1 MRETTSLSA
10 VDCPAA
16 MLFPVS
22 TLVSEVEAA
31 ETQANE
37 ESAALLEA
45 QTSLLERLGNGMAIE
60 TCLVACLDTFA
71 RFSPGP
77 AALVIWRQRGC
88 SATWRT
94 SSTALEPMAEAL
106 AAAGRDGDGPLVVD
120 AELAGLARRHG
131 LAVQANQPITA
142 ENADIEARF
151 LVLGEA
157 PTIPVSAARAM
168 QGLVAVLRFALQS
181 AAKSSALA
189 TANERFAAIAR
200 SIPGVV
206 YQRIV
211 KPDGDIRYTYIS
223 EAAEELFG
231 VSPEEII
238 ANPQAL
244 FDCHGPEYYATF
256 KERLV
261 KASKALELWDVEAT
275 IITRAGHRKYTHAI
289 AKPHRE
295 PDGAVVWDGV
305 ILDATRI
312 KEAELAAAA
321 SEARTR
327 DAIIESIPQAF
338 ALYDANDLLVTW
350 NTRFIA
356 LYPQLADA
364 IVAGRAYVEIVRA
377 ELQRGIDP
385 LPEGVEPEFR
395 LYERLAQHHLAN
407 YTAERR
413 LPDGR
418 WILVNEHRTKDGG
431 TVILHTDISELK
443 EREAALARSNR
454 ELETFASI
462 ASHDLQE
469 PLRKIDAFGDR
480 LKRRY
485 HDTLGDDGRMYVE
498 RMQSAVGRMRSLIE
512 DLLDYSRIT
521 TKAKPFEQ
529 VRLADVLEEVKSD
542 LQVAIETSMGT
553 IEASALPVIDADR
566 TQMRQLLQNIIANAL
581 KFRKPD
587 VAPVISIDSRPAPFS
602 RGGTGAADGGER
614 VCITIADNGIGFDMK
629 YAERIFGIFQRLHN
643 RAEYEGT
650 GVGLATC
657 RKIVERHKG
666 TLTVTSEPDV
676 GTTFTIEL
684 PLKQPI
690 TDCEADR

>member
-1 MRETTSLSA
+1 MQEPTSAGAADYPSA
-10 VDCPAA
+10 ILFSSPAPPIEGEA
-16 MLFPVS
+16 D
-22 TLVSEVEAA
+22 SEP
-31 ETQANE
+31 
-37 ESAALLEA
+37 AALLEA

-60 TCLVACLDTFA
+60 ACLAVCLETFA
-71 RFSPGP
+71 RFSPES
-77 AALVIWRQRGC
+77 AAIVVWRQRGC
-88 SATWRT
+88 PIECRT
-94 SSTALEPMAEAL
+94 SSPELRSL
-106 AAAGRDGDGPLVVD
+106 AAALTATTLCQGPLVVD
-120 AELAGLARRHG
+120 AELADLARRHG
-131 LAVQANQPITA
+131 SRVQANQPITG
-142 ENADIEARF
+142 ENVEIEARF
-151 LVLGEA
+151 VVIGAA

-168 QGLVAVLRFALQS
+168 HALVAVLRFALQS

-200 SIPGVV
+200 SMPGVV
-206 YQRIV
+206 YQRVV

-231 VSPEEII
+231 VTPEEII

-256 KERLV
+256 KERLIN
-261 KASKALELWDVEAT
+261 ASKALELWDVEAT
-275 IITRAGHRKYTHAI
+275 IITRDGQRKYTHAI

-350 NTRFIA
+350 NTRFLA
-356 LYPQLADA
+356 LYPQLTDQ

-385 LPEGVEPEFR
+385 LPEGVDPEFR

-418 WILVNEHRTKDGG
+418 WILVNEHHTQDGG

-485 HDTLGDDGRMYVE
+485 YDTLGDDGRMYVE

-512 DLLDYSRIT
+512 DLLDYSRVT
-521 TKAKPFEQ
+521 TKAKPFDQ

-542 LQVAIETSMGT
+542 LQIAIENS
-553 IEASALPVIDADR
+553 SADIRAVSLPVIDADR

-581 KFRKPD
+581 KFRKPEM
-587 VAPVISIDSRPAPFS
+587 APVIEITCQARPAE
-602 RGGTGAADGGER
+602 RGVAVAGESGER
-614 VCITIADNGIGFDMK
+614 LSISISDNGIGFEMK

-666 TLTVTSEPDV
+666 TLTVSSEPGV
-676 GTTFTIEL
+676 GTTFTIDI
-684 PLKQPI
+684 PTRQPS
-690 TDCEADR
+690 TECEANR

>member
-1 MRETTSLSA
+1 LMLGDDTTI
-10 VDCPAA
+10 P
-16 MLFPVS
+16 
-22 TLVSEVEAA
+22 E
-31 ETQANE
+31 
-37 ESAALLEA
+37 
-45 QTSLLERLGNGMAIE
+45 
-60 TCLVACLDTFA
+60 
-71 RFSPGP
+71 P
-77 AALVIWRQRGC
+77 AAL
-88 SATWRT
+88 
-94 SSTALEPMAEAL
+94 
-106 AAAGRDGDGPLVVD
+106 
-120 AELAGLARRHG
+120 
-131 LAVQANQPITA
+131 
-142 ENADIEARF
+142 
-151 LVLGEA
+151 
-157 PTIPVSAARAM
+157 AM
-168 QGLVAVLRFALQS
+168 QSVLAVLRFALQS

-206 YQRIV
+206 YQRVV

-223 EAAEELFG
+223 DAAEELFG
-231 VSPEEII
+231 VAPDEILD
-238 ANPQAL
+238 NPQAL

-275 IITRAGHRKYTHAI
+275 IITRDGNRKYTHAI
-289 AKPHRE
+289 AKPHQE
-295 PDGAVVWDGV
+295 PDGSVVWDGV

-338 ALYDANDLLVTW
+338 ALYDANDHLVTW
-350 NTRFIA
+350 NTRFLA
-356 LYPQLADA
+356 LYPELAEQ
-364 IVAGRAYVEIVRA
+364 IVAGRAYVDIVRA
-377 ELQRGIDP
+377 ELQCGIDP
-385 LPEGVEPEFR
+385 VPAGVEPEFR

-443 EREAALARSNR
+443 DREAALARSNR

-480 LKRRY
+480 LKRRCY
-485 HDTLGDDGRMYVE
+485 DELGDDGRMYVE

-512 DLLDYSRIT
+512 DLLDYSRVT
-521 TKAKPFEQ
+521 TKARPFVSVALDE
-529 VRLADVLEEVKSD
+529 VLEEVKSD
-542 LQVAIETSMGT
+542 LQVAIESSGAT
-553 IEASALPVIDADR
+553 ITAPRLPIVDADR

-581 KFRKPD
+581 KFKQPN
-587 VAPVISIDSRPAPFS
+587 VPPLITIDCVTIEPG
-602 RGGTGAADGGER
+602 RGSEGAER
-614 VCITIADNGIGFDMK
+614 VGISIADNGIGFEMK
-629 YAERIFGIFQRLHN
+629 YAERIFGIFQRLHT
-643 RAEYEGT
+643 RAEYDGT

-666 TLTVTSEPDV
+666 TLTVTSEPNV
-676 GTTFTIEL
+676 GTTFSIEI
-684 PLKQPI
+684 PLKQLS
-690 TDCEADR
+690 TDCEANR

>member
-1 MRETTSLSA
+1 MREASSIRAVERSSA
-10 VDCPAA
+10 ILFSATMPAA
-16 MLFPVS
+16 TADGDGAP
-22 TLVSEVEAA
+22 
-31 ETQANE
+31 
-37 ESAALLEA
+37 AALLEA
-45 QTSLLERLGNGMAIE
+45 QTALLERLGNGMTIE
-60 TCLVACLDTFA
+60 ACLAACLDTFA
-71 RFSPGP
+71 RFSTEA

-88 SATWRT
+88 AATCHA
-94 SSTALEPMAEAL
+94 SSRRL
-106 AAAGRDGDGPLVVD
+106 GPLADALVAAVEAVD
-120 AELAGLARRHG
+120 RPLVETATLTDLARRHG
-131 LAVQANQPITA
+131 LVVQASKPITTADA
-142 ENADIEARF
+142 EIEARF

-157 PTIPVSAARAM
+157 PAILDSTERAM
-168 QGLVAVLRFALQS
+168 QSLVAVLRFALQS
-181 AAKSSALA
+181 AAKSTALA

-231 VSPEEII
+231 VSPQEII

-256 KERLV
+256 KDRLV
-261 KASKALELWDVEAT
+261 KASEALELWDVEAR
-275 IITRAGHRKYTHAI
+275 IITRDGTRKYTHAI

-350 NTRFIA
+350 NTRFLA
-356 LYPQLADA
+356 LYPQLADQ

-418 WILVNEHRTKDGG
+418 WILVNEHRTADGG

-443 EREAALARSNR
+443 GREAALARSNR

-485 HDTLGDDGRMYVE
+485 HETLGDDGRMYVE

-521 TKAKPFEQ
+521 TKAKPFDR
-529 VRLADVLEEVKSD
+529 VRLDEVLDEVKSD
-542 LQVAIETSMGT
+542 LQVAIETSDAT
-553 IEASALPVIDADR
+553 IAAVALPVIDADR
-566 TQMRQLLQNIIANAL
+566 TQMRQLLQNLIANAL

-587 VAPVISIDSRPAPFS
+587 LPPVISIDCVQGPASRPGAP
-602 RGGTGAADGGER
+602 GADAGER
-614 VCITIADNGIGFDMK
+614 VCISITDNGIGFEMK

-657 RKIVERHKG
+657 RKIVERHNG
-666 TLTVTSEPDV
+666 TLTVTSEPGV
-676 GTTFTIEL
+676 GTTFTIDIPVE
-684 PLKQPI
+684 QPS
-690 TDCEADR
+690 TDCEANR

>member
-1 MRETTSLSA
+1 MQEATSLNA
-10 VDCPAA
+10 VDCPPAL
-16 MLFPVS
+16 LFSP
-22 TLVSEVEAA
+22 A
-31 ETQANE
+31 EPDWE
-37 ESAALLEA
+37 GEPAALLDA
-45 QTSLLERLGNGMAIE
+45 QNELLERLGNGMSIE
-60 TCLVACLDTFA
+60 ACLAACLDTFA
-71 RFSPGP
+71 RFSPSPG
-77 AALVIWRQRGC
+77 ALVVWRQRGC
-88 SATWRT
+88 RPTCHVSD
-94 SSTALEPMAEAL
+94 SVLEPVARAL
-106 AAAGRDGDGPLVVD
+106 AAAPVGDAPVIDG
-120 AELAGLARRHG
+120 AELAALARRQR
-131 LAVQANQPITA
+131 LVVQANLPITGEHA
-142 ENADIEARF
+142 EVEARF
-151 LVLGEA
+151 VVLGEGQTMA
-157 PTIPVSAARAM
+157 KSATLAM
-168 QGLVAVLRFALQS
+168 QSVLAVLRFALQS

-189 TANERFAAIAR
+189 SANERFAAIAR

-206 YQRIV
+206 YQRV
-211 KPDGDIRYTYIS
+211 VRPDGDIRYTYIS
-223 EAAEELFG
+223 EAAEQLFG
-231 VSPEEII
+231 VSCEEIL

-256 KERLV
+256 KERLI
-261 KASKALELWDVEAT
+261 KASQALELWDVEAT
-275 IITRAGHRKYTHAI
+275 IITRDGHRKYTHAI

-295 PDGAVVWDGV
+295 PDGSVVWDGV

-338 ALYDANDLLVTW
+338 ALYDSSDHLVTW
-350 NTRFIA
+350 NTRFLA
-356 LYPQLADA
+356 LYPQLADQ
-364 IVAGRAYVEIVRA
+364 IVAGRAYADIVRA

-385 LPEGVEPEFR
+385 VPEDVEPEFR
-395 LYERLAQHHLAN
+395 LYERLAQHQLAN

-418 WILVNEHRTKDGG
+418 WILVNEHRTNDG

-485 HDTLGDDGRMYVE
+485 YDQLGDDGRMYVE

-512 DLLDYSRIT
+512 DLLDYSRVT
-521 TKAKPFEQ
+521 TKARPFVPVALDE
-529 VRLADVLEEVKSD
+529 VLEEVKSD
-542 LQVAIETSMGT
+542 LQVAIESSRATV
-553 IEASALPVIDADR
+553 SAPRLPIIDADR

-587 VAPVISIDSRPAPFS
+587 VAPVISIDSVDCEPGRRS
-602 RGGTGAADGGER
+602 GGDGGER
-614 VCITIADNGIGFDMK
+614 VRIAIADNGIGFEMK
-629 YAERIFGIFQRLHN
+629 YAERIFGIFQRLHT
-643 RAEYEGT
+643 RSEYAGT

-657 RKIVERHKG
+657 RKILERHKG
-666 TLTVTSEPDV
+666 TIMVRSEPNV
-676 GTTFTIEL
+676 GTIFTIEI
-684 PLKQPI
+684 PVKQPS
-690 TDCEADR
+690 TDREASR

>member
-1 MRETTSLSA
+1 MRQASSVRA
-10 VDCPAA
+10 VDCSAA
-16 MLFPVS
+16 ILFPATMPAVS
-22 TLVSEVEAA
+22 ADDDGA
-31 ETQANE
+31 P
-37 ESAALLEA
+37 AALLEA
-45 QTSLLERLGNGMAIE
+45 QTALLERLGNGMTIE
-60 TCLVACLDTFA
+60 ACLAACLDAFA
-71 RFSPGP
+71 RFSSE
-77 AALVIWRQRGC
+77 AVALVIWRQRGC
-88 SATWRT
+88 AATCHA
-94 SSTALEPMAEAL
+94 SSRRL
-106 AAAGRDGDGPLVVD
+106 GPLADALVAAVD
-120 AELAGLARRHG
+120 TVDRPLVETATLADLARRHG
-131 LAVQANQPITA
+131 LVAQADKPITSADA
-142 ENADIEARF
+142 EIEARF

-157 PTIPVSAARAM
+157 PAILASTERVM
-168 QGLVAVLRFALQS
+168 QSLVAVLRFALQS

-223 EAAEELFG
+223 EAAEDLFG
-231 VSPEEII
+231 VSPQEII

-256 KERLV
+256 KDRLV

-275 IITRAGHRKYTHAI
+275 IITRDGTRKYTHAI

-350 NTRFIA
+350 NTRFLA
-356 LYPQLADA
+356 LYPQLADQ
-364 IVAGRAYVEIVRA
+364 IVAGRAYVEIVRT

-418 WILVNEHRTKDGG
+418 WILVNEHRTADGG
-431 TVILHTDISELK
+431 TVILHTDISDLK
-443 EREAALARSNR
+443 GREAALARSNR

-485 HDTLGDDGRMYVE
+485 HETLGDDGKMYVE

-521 TKAKPFEQ
+521 TKAKPFDR
-529 VRLADVLEEVKSD
+529 VRLDEVLDEVKSD
-542 LQVAIETSMGT
+542 LQVAIETSGAT
-553 IEASALPVIDADR
+553 VNSTLLPVIDADR
-566 TQMRQLLQNIIANAL
+566 TQMRQLLQNLIANAL

-587 VAPVISIDSRPAPFS
+587 LAPVISIDCVRGPASRP
-602 RGGTGAADGGER
+602 GTAAADAGER
-614 VCITIADNGIGFDMK
+614 VCISIADNGIGFEMK

-657 RKIVERHKG
+657 RKIVERHNG
-666 TLTVTSEPDV
+666 TLTVTSEPGV
-676 GTTFTIEL
+676 GTTFTIDIPVE
-684 PLKQPI
+684 QPS
-690 TDCEADR
+690 TDCEANR

>member
-1 MRETTSLSA
+1 MRETPSA
-10 VDCPAA
+10 SATDCAEA
-16 MLFPVS
+16 LVFSTS
-22 TLVSEVEAA
+22 TLAA
-31 ETQANE
+31 EMAAE
-37 ESAALLEA
+37 GEPPALLEA
-45 QTSLLERLGNGMAIE
+45 QTSLLERLGSGMAIE
-60 TCLVACLDTFA
+60 TCLGTCVETFA
-71 RFSPGP
+71 RFAPDSG
-77 AALVIWRQRGC
+77 AVVMWRQRGC
-88 SATWRT
+88 PATRRT
-94 SSTALEPMAEAL
+94 SSPALEPLAETL
-106 AAAGRDGDGPLVVD
+106 AAITAVDGPLVVD
-120 AELAGLARRHG
+120 AELAVLARRHG
-131 LAVQANQPITA
+131 LTVQASQPIAGDTA
-142 ENADIEARF
+142 EIEACF
-151 LVLGEA
+151 IVVGEA
-157 PTIPVSAARAM
+157 ASLPVEAARAM
-168 QGLVAVLRFALQS
+168 HSLVAVLRFALQS
-181 AAKSSALA
+181 AAKSSALD

-206 YQRIV
+206 YQRV
-211 KPDGDIRYTYIS
+211 VRPDGDIRYTYIS

-256 KERLV
+256 KERLI
-261 KASKALELWDVEAT
+261 KASQALQLWDVEAT
-275 IITRAGHRKYTHAI
+275 IITRHGQRKYTHAI

-338 ALYDANDLLVTW
+338 ALYDSNDLLVTW
-350 NTRFIA
+350 NTRFVA
-356 LYPQLADA
+356 LYPQLADQ

-385 LPEGVEPEFR
+385 LPEGVQPEFR

-431 TVILHTDISELK
+431 TVILHTDISDLK

-512 DLLDYSRIT
+512 DLLDYSRVT
-521 TKAKPFEQ
+521 TKAKPFDQ
-529 VRLADVLEEVKSD
+529 VRLDEVLEEVQSD
-542 LQVAIETSMGT
+542 LQVAIENSDAT
-553 IEASALPVIDADR
+553 IKAAALPMIDADR

-587 VAPVISIDSRPAPFS
+587 VPPMIEIDCRPVSSERVAATGAEAGERICISI
-602 RGGTGAADGGER
+602 T
-614 VCITIADNGIGFDMK
+614 DNGIGFEMK

-657 RKIVERHKG
+657 RKIVERHRG
-666 TLTVTSEPDV
+666 TLTVVSEPDI
-676 GTTFTIEL
+676 GTTFTIEI
-684 PLKQPI
+684 PKKQLS
-690 TDCEADR
+690 TDSEANR

>member
-1 MRETTSLSA
+1 MREASSLHARDCASA
-10 VDCPAA
+10 ILLSPSVPAA
-16 MLFPVS
+16 LADDDH
-22 TLVSEVEAA
+22 E
-31 ETQANE
+31 Q
-37 ESAALLEA
+37 AALLEA
-45 QTSLLERLGNGMAIE
+45 QTALLERLGNGMAID
-60 TCLVACLDTFA
+60 TCLAACLETFA
-71 RFSPGP
+71 RFAHGS
-77 AALVIWRQRGC
+77 AAFVVLRQRGC
-88 SATWRT
+88 PASCH
-94 SSTALEPMAEAL
+94 SSTPMLQPLADDLVTAVDTADRRPLDAAAL
-106 AAAGRDGDGPLVVD
+106 AAA
-120 AELAGLARRHG
+120 ARRHG
-131 LAVQANQPITA
+131 VRVQADRRLTTDAA
-142 ENADIEARF
+142 EIEARF
-151 LVLGEA
+151 VVVGETPSMA
-157 PTIPVSAARAM
+157 PAADRAV
-168 QGLVAVLRFALQS
+168 QGLAAVLRFALQS
-181 AAKSSALA
+181 AAKSTALA

-206 YQRIV
+206 YQRV
-211 KPDGDIRYTYIS
+211 VRPDGDIRYTYIS

-231 VSPEEII
+231 VSPAEII

-256 KERLV
+256 KDRLV
-261 KASKALELWDVEAT
+261 NASKALELWDVEAT
-275 IITRAGHRKYTHAI
+275 IITRNGDRKYTHAI

-338 ALYDANDLLVTW
+338 ALYDANDRLVTW
-350 NTRFIA
+350 NTRFLAI
-356 LYPQLADA
+356 YPQLADQ
-364 IVAGRAYVEIVRA
+364 IVAGNSYVEIVRA

-407 YTAERR
+407 YTVERR

-418 WILVNEHRTKDGG
+418 WILVNEHRTRDGG

-485 HDTLGDDGRMYVE
+485 HEQLGDDGKMYVE
-498 RMQSAVGRMRSLIE
+498 RMQSAVARMRSLIE
-512 DLLDYSRIT
+512 DLLDYSRVT
-521 TKAKPFEQ
+521 TKAKPFDR
-529 VRLADVLEEVKSD
+529 VRLDTLLEEVKGD
-542 LQVAIETSMGT
+542 LQVAIETSDAT
-553 IEASALPVIDADR
+553 IEAVPLPEIDADR

-581 KFRKPD
+581 KFKKPD
-587 VAPVISIDSRPAPFS
+587 CPPVIKIDCAPAPPG
-602 RGGTGAADGGER
+602 RADGEER
-614 VCITIADNGIGFDMK
+614 VQIAITDNGIGFEMK

-666 TLTVTSEPDV
+666 TLTVSSEPDI
-676 GTTFTIEL
+676 GTTFTIEI
-684 PLKQPI
+684 PTRQPS
-690 TDCEADR
+690 TESEAER

>member
-1 MRETTSLSA
+1 MREASSIRA
-10 VDCPAA
+10 VDCPSAI
-16 MLFPVS
+16 LFPATMPATS
-22 TLVSEVEAA
+22 ADDEGAP
-31 ETQANE
+31 
-37 ESAALLEA
+37 AALLEA
-45 QTSLLERLGNGMAIE
+45 QTALLERLGNGMTIE
-60 TCLVACLDTFA
+60 ACLAACLDTFA
-71 RFSPGP
+71 RFSTEA

-88 SATWRT
+88 AATCHA
-94 SSTALEPMAEAL
+94 SSRRLGPLADALV
-106 AAAGRDGDGPLVVD
+106 AAVECADGPLVETATLTDV
-120 AELAGLARRHG
+120 ARRHR
-131 LAVQANQPITA
+131 LAAQADKPITTADA
-142 ENADIEARF
+142 EIEARL
-151 LVLGEA
+151 LVFGEA
-157 PTIPVSAARAM
+157 PTILASTERVM
-168 QGLVAVLRFALQS
+168 QSLVAVLRFALQS

-231 VSPEEII
+231 VSPQEII

-256 KERLV
+256 KDRLV
-261 KASKALELWDVEAT
+261 TASKALELWDVEAT
-275 IITRAGHRKYTHAI
+275 IITRDGTRKYTHAI

-350 NTRFIA
+350 NTRFLA
-356 LYPQLADA
+356 LYPQLADQ

-418 WILVNEHRTKDGG
+418 WILVNEHRTADGG
-431 TVILHTDISELK
+431 TVILHTDISDLK
-443 EREAALARSNR
+443 GREAALARSNR

-521 TKAKPFEQ
+521 TKAKPFDR
-529 VRLADVLEEVKSD
+529 VRLDEVLDEVKSD
-542 LQVAIETSMGT
+542 LQVAIETSDAT
-553 IEASALPVIDADR
+553 IAAVALPVIDADR
-566 TQMRQLLQNIIANAL
+566 TQMRQLLQNLIANAL

-587 VAPVISIDSRPAPFS
+587 LTPVISIDCVKGPASRPGA
-602 RGGTGAADGGER
+602 TGADAGER
-614 VCITIADNGIGFDMK
+614 VCISITDNGIGFEMK

-657 RKIVERHKG
+657 RKIVERHNG
-666 TLTVTSEPDV
+666 TLTVTSEPGV
-676 GTTFTIEL
+676 GTTFTIDIPVE
-684 PLKQPI
+684 QPS
-690 TDCEADR
+690 TDCEVNR

>member
-1 MRETTSLSA
+1 MREASSIRAVERSSA
-10 VDCPAA
+10 ILFSATMPAA
-16 MLFPVS
+16 TADGDGAP
-22 TLVSEVEAA
+22 
-31 ETQANE
+31 
-37 ESAALLEA
+37 AALLEA
-45 QTSLLERLGNGMAIE
+45 QTALLERLGNGMTIE
-60 TCLVACLDTFA
+60 ACLAACLDTFA
-71 RFSPGP
+71 RFSTEA

-88 SATWRT
+88 AATCHA
-94 SSTALEPMAEAL
+94 SSRRL
-106 AAAGRDGDGPLVVD
+106 GPLADALVAAVEAVD
-120 AELAGLARRHG
+120 RPLVETATLTDLARRHG
-131 LAVQANQPITA
+131 LVVQASKPITTADA
-142 ENADIEARF
+142 EIEARF

-157 PTIPVSAARAM
+157 PAILDSTERAM
-168 QGLVAVLRFALQS
+168 QSLVAVLRFALQS
-181 AAKSSALA
+181 AAKSTALA

-231 VSPEEII
+231 VSPQEII

-256 KERLV
+256 KDRLV
-261 KASKALELWDVEAT
+261 KASEALELWDVEAR
-275 IITRAGHRKYTHAI
+275 IITRDGTRKYTHAI

-350 NTRFIA
+350 NTRFLA
-356 LYPQLADA
+356 LYPQLADQ

-418 WILVNEHRTKDGG
+418 WILVNEHRTADGG

-443 EREAALARSNR
+443 GREAALARSNR

-485 HDTLGDDGRMYVE
+485 HETLGDDGRMYVE

-521 TKAKPFEQ
+521 TKAKPFDR
-529 VRLADVLEEVKSD
+529 VRLDEVLDEVKSD
-542 LQVAIETSMGT
+542 LQVAIETSDAT
-553 IEASALPVIDADR
+553 IAAVALPVIDADR
-566 TQMRQLLQNIIANAL
+566 TQMRQLLQNLIANAL

-587 VAPVISIDSRPAPFS
+587 LPPVISIDCVQGPASRPGAP
-602 RGGTGAADGGER
+602 GADAGER
-614 VCITIADNGIGFDMK
+614 VCISIIDNGIGFEMK

-657 RKIVERHKG
+657 RKIVERHNG
-666 TLTVTSEPDV
+666 TLTVTSEPGV
-676 GTTFTIEL
+676 GTTFTIDIPVE
-684 PLKQPI
+684 QPS
-690 TDCEADR
+690 TDCEANR

>member
-1 MRETTSLSA
+1 MREPTSPSDADRSSA
-10 VDCPAA
+10 IFFASAA
-16 MLFPVS
+16 RAV
-22 TLVSEVEAA
+22 EVAGG
-31 ETQANE
+31 NE
-37 ESAALLEA
+37 PAALLEA
-45 QTSLLERLGNGMAIE
+45 QTLLLQRLGNGMAIE
-60 TCLVACLDTFA
+60 TCLAACLETFA
-71 RFSPGP
+71 RFAGDSV
-77 AALVIWRQRGC
+77 ALVIWRQRGC
-88 SATWRT
+88 PAECRT
-94 SSTALEPMAEAL
+94 SSSVLDPMAAAL
-106 AAAGRDGDGPLVVD
+106 SAMAPLEGALIVAADLS
-120 AELAGLARRHG
+120 GLAHRYG
-131 LAVQANQPITA
+131 LAVQANQPITGEAA
-142 ENADIEARF
+142 EIEARF
-151 LVLGEA
+151 VVLGEA
-157 PTIPVSAARAM
+157 PTISAAAARAM
-168 QGLVAVLRFALQS
+168 HSLLAVLRFALQS
-181 AAKSSALA
+181 AAKSSALV

-200 SIPGVV
+200 SMPGVV
-206 YQRIV
+206 YQRVV

-223 EAAEELFG
+223 EAAEALFG
-231 VSPEEII
+231 VSPAEII

-256 KERLV
+256 KERLIN
-261 KASKALELWDVEAT
+261 ASKALELWDVEAT
-275 IITRAGHRKYTHAI
+275 IITREGHRKYTHAI

-295 PDGAVVWDGV
+295 PDGSVVWDGV

-338 ALYDANDLLVTW
+338 ALYDADDLLVTW
-350 NTRFIA
+350 NTRFLA
-356 LYPQLADA
+356 LYPQLADQ
-364 IVAGRAYVEIVRA
+364 IVTGRAYVDIVRA

-385 LPEGVEPEFR
+385 LPDGVEPKFR

-418 WILVNEHRTKDGG
+418 WILVNEHRTEDGG

-485 HDTLGDDGRMYVE
+485 YDTLGDDGRMYVE

-512 DLLDYSRIT
+512 DLLDYSRVT
-521 TKAKPFEQ
+521 TKAKPFDR
-529 VRLADVLEEVKSD
+529 VRLDEVLEEVKSD
-542 LQVAIETSMGT
+542 LQVAIETST
-553 IEASALPVIDADR
+553 AVIEAVSLPMIDADR
-566 TQMRQLLQNIIANAL
+566 TQMRQLLQNIVANAI

-587 VAPVISIDSRPAPFS
+587 VAPVIGIDCKLVASERAAA
-602 RGGTGAADGGER
+602 GAESGER
-614 VCITIADNGIGFDMK
+614 VRIRIADNGIGFEMK

-666 TLTVTSEPDV
+666 TLTVESEPDV
-676 GTTFTIEL
+676 GTTFTIEM
-684 PLKQPI
+684 PTRQPS
-690 TDCEADR
+690 TDCEANR

>member
-1 MRETTSLSA
+1 MRETTSPSAADCPSA
-10 VDCPAA
+10 VYFSATTLAA
-16 MLFPVS
+16 
-22 TLVSEVEAA
+22 EAA
-31 ETQANE
+31 A
-37 ESAALLEA
+37 ESEPAALLEA
-45 QTSLLERLGNGMAIE
+45 QTSLLERLGDGLGIE
-60 TCLVACLDTFA
+60 TCLAACLETFG
-71 RFSPGP
+71 RFCSES
-77 AALVIWRQRGC
+77 AAIVIWRRRGC
-88 SATWRT
+88 PAECHA
-94 SSTALEPMAEAL
+94 SSTALASMAEAL
-106 AAAGRDGDGPLVVD
+106 RAVTCSDGPLIAD
-120 AELAGLARRHG
+120 TELDGLARRYRMT
-131 LAVQANQPITA
+131 VQANQQITSDAA
-142 ENADIEARF
+142 EIEARF
-151 LVLGEA
+151 VVLGEA
-157 PTIPVSAARAM
+157 STITVAAKRAM
-168 QGLVAVLRFALQS
+168 QSLLAVLRFALQS

-206 YQRIV
+206 YQRVV

-256 KERLV
+256 KERLI

-275 IITRAGHRKYTHAI
+275 IITREGLRKYTHAI
-289 AKPHRE
+289 AKPHCE
-295 PDGAVVWDGV
+295 PDGSVVWDGV

-338 ALYDANDLLVTW
+338 ALYDSHDLLVTW
-350 NTRFIA
+350 NTRFLA
-356 LYPQLADA
+356 LYPQLADQ
-364 IVAGRAYVEIVRA
+364 IVTGRAYVDIVRA

-418 WILVNEHRTKDGG
+418 WILVNEHRTADGG

-485 HDTLGDDGRMYVE
+485 YDSLGDDGRMYVE

-512 DLLDYSRIT
+512 DLLDYSRVT
-521 TKAKPFEQ
+521 TKAKPFDRVSLDE
-529 VRLADVLEEVKSD
+529 VLAEVKSD
-542 LQVAIETSMGT
+542 LQVAIETSNAV
-553 IEASALPVIDADR
+553 INAASLPMIDADR
-566 TQMRQLLQNIIANAL
+566 TQMRQLLQNIVANAL

-587 VAPVISIDSRPAPFS
+587 LVPVIEITCELGSAER
-602 RGGTGAADGGER
+602 GAAASGDLGER
-614 VCITIADNGIGFDMK
+614 ARISIADNGIGFEMK

-657 RKIVERHKG
+657 RKIAERHKG
-666 TLTVTSEPDV
+666 TLTVKSEPDV
-676 GTTFTIEL
+676 GTIFTIDI
-684 PLKQPI
+684 PTRQPS
-690 TDCEADR
+690 TDCEANR

>member
-1 MRETTSLSA
+1 MREASSIRA
-10 VDCPAA
+10 VDYSSA
-16 MLFPVS
+16 MLFPAPVP
-22 TLVSEVEAA
+22 AA
-31 ETQANE
+31 SIDDDGAP
-37 ESAALLEA
+37 AALLAA
-45 QTSLLERLGNGMAIE
+45 QTALLQRLGNGMSIE
-60 TCLVACLDTFA
+60 ACLAACLDTFA
-71 RFSPGP
+71 RFSTE
-77 AALVIWRQRGC
+77 AVALVIWRQRGC
-88 SATWRT
+88 VATCHA
-94 SSTALEPMAEAL
+94 SSRRL
-106 AAAGRDGDGPLVVD
+106 GPLADALVAAVETVD
-120 AELAGLARRHG
+120 RPLVEGATLTDLARRHG
-131 LAVQANQPITA
+131 LVALADEPITTTDA
-142 ENADIEARF
+142 EIEARF

-157 PTIPVSAARAM
+157 PAILASTERVM
-168 QGLVAVLRFALQS
+168 QSLVAVLRFALQS

-231 VSPEEII
+231 VSPQEII

-256 KERLV
+256 KDRLV
-261 KASKALELWDVEAT
+261 TASKALELWDVEAT
-275 IITRAGHRKYTHAI
+275 IITRDGTRKYTHAI

-338 ALYDANDLLVTW
+338 ALYDPNDLLVTW
-350 NTRFIA
+350 NTRFLA
-356 LYPQLADA
+356 LYPQLADQ

-418 WILVNEHRTKDGG
+418 WILVNEHRTADGG

-443 EREAALARSNR
+443 GREAALARSNR

-485 HDTLGDDGRMYVE
+485 HETLGDDGRMYVE

-521 TKAKPFEQ
+521 TKAKPFDR
-529 VRLADVLEEVKSD
+529 VRLDEVLDEVKSD
-542 LQVAIETSMGT
+542 LQVAIETSDAT
-553 IEASALPVIDADR
+553 IAATSLPVIDADR
-566 TQMRQLLQNIIANAL
+566 TQMRQLLQNLVANAL

-587 VAPVISIDSRPAPFS
+587 LAPVISIDCVPGPASRP
-602 RGGTGAADGGER
+602 GAAGADSGER
-614 VCITIADNGIGFDMK
+614 VRIAIADNGIGFEMK

-657 RKIVERHKG
+657 RKIVERHNG
-666 TLTVTSEPDV
+666 TLTVTSEPGV
-676 GTTFTIEL
+676 GTTFTIDIPVE
-684 PLKQPI
+684 QPS
-690 TDCEADR
+690 TDCEANR

>member
-1 MRETTSLSA
+1 MREASSIRAVERSSA
-10 VDCPAA
+10 ILFSATMPAA
-16 MLFPVS
+16 TADGDGAP
-22 TLVSEVEAA
+22 
-31 ETQANE
+31 
-37 ESAALLEA
+37 AALLEA
-45 QTSLLERLGNGMAIE
+45 QTALLERLGNGMTIE
-60 TCLVACLDTFA
+60 ACLAACLDTFA
-71 RFSPGP
+71 RFSTEA

-88 SATWRT
+88 AATCHA
-94 SSTALEPMAEAL
+94 SSRRL
-106 AAAGRDGDGPLVVD
+106 GPLADALVAAVEAVD
-120 AELAGLARRHG
+120 RPLVETATLTDLARRHG
-131 LAVQANQPITA
+131 LVVQASKPITTADA
-142 ENADIEARF
+142 EIEARF

-157 PTIPVSAARAM
+157 PAILDSTERAM
-168 QGLVAVLRFALQS
+168 QSLVAVLRFALQS
-181 AAKSSALA
+181 AAKSTALA

-231 VSPEEII
+231 VSPQEII

-256 KERLV
+256 KDRLV
-261 KASKALELWDVEAT
+261 KASEALELWDVEAR
-275 IITRAGHRKYTHAI
+275 IITRDGTRKYTHAI

-350 NTRFIA
+350 NTRFLA
-356 LYPQLADA
+356 LYPQLADQ

-418 WILVNEHRTKDGG
+418 WILVNEHRTADGG

-443 EREAALARSNR
+443 GREAALARSNR

-485 HDTLGDDGRMYVE
+485 HETLGDDGRMYVE

-521 TKAKPFEQ
+521 TKAKPFDR
-529 VRLADVLEEVKSD
+529 VRLDEVLDEVKSD
-542 LQVAIETSMGT
+542 LQVAIETSDAT
-553 IEASALPVIDADR
+553 IAAVALPVIDADR
-566 TQMRQLLQNIIANAL
+566 TQMRQLLQNLIANAL

-587 VAPVISIDSRPAPFS
+587 LPPVISIDCVQGPASRPGAP
-602 RGGTGAADGGER
+602 GADAGER
-614 VCITIADNGIGFDMK
+614 VCISITDNGIGFEMK

-657 RKIVERHKG
+657 RKIVERHNG
-666 TLTVTSEPDV
+666 TLTVTSEPGV
-676 GTTFTIEL
+676 GTTFTIDIPVE
-684 PLKQPI
+684 QPS
-690 TDCEADR
+690 TECEANR